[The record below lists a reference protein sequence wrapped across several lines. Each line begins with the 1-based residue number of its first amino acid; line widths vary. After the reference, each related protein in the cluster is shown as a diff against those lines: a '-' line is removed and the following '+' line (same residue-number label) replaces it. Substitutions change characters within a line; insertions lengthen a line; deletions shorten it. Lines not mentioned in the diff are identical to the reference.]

1 MNTINHLSVKYHGR
15 VVGTLAKTA
24 KGLGAFQYSR
34 EWLADGFSIS
44 PFSLPLESRVFMPKS
59 YTLEGLFGVFAD
71 SLPDGWGRLLVDRML
86 LSMHISPA
94 DISAVNRLAIV
105 GSNGMGAL
113 EYFPEMLQMK
123 EPDVLDF
130 DRLSKE
136 CEKILKEETSED
148 LDTLFLLGGSSGGAR
163 PKVLITYEGEP
174 WIVKFPSSYDKKDIG
189 EEEYLYMQCAE
200 QCGILV
206 PQIHLFSSKNCKGYF
221 GVRRFDR
228 KQGKK
233 IHMITASGLLETSHR
248 IPNLDYHDLMKLTY
262 LLTKDMR
269 EIEELYRRMCFNV
282 FAHNRDDHSKNFSY
296 YYDEDEAG
304 WKLTPAY
311 DLTYS
316 SSLMGEH
323 ATCVNGNGK
332 DPGMKDLLAVGKAAG
347 LEERK
352 IKTIAEEIKEIT
364 FSNLKNSFN
373 STS

>member
-174 WIVKFPSSYDKKDIG
+174 WIVKFPSSY
-189 EEEYLYMQCAE
+189 
-200 QCGILV
+200 
-206 PQIHLFSSKNCKGYF
+206 
-221 GVRRFDR
+221 
-228 KQGKK
+228 
-233 IHMITASGLLETSHR
+233 
-248 IPNLDYHDLMKLTY
+248 
-262 LLTKDMR
+262 
-269 EIEELYRRMCFNV
+269 
-282 FAHNRDDHSKNFSY
+282 
-296 YYDEDEAG
+296 
-304 WKLTPAY
+304 
-311 DLTYS
+311 
-316 SSLMGEH
+316 
-323 ATCVNGNGK
+323 
-332 DPGMKDLLAVGKAAG
+332 
-347 LEERK
+347 
-352 IKTIAEEIKEIT
+352 
-364 FSNLKNSFN
+364 
-373 STS
+373 